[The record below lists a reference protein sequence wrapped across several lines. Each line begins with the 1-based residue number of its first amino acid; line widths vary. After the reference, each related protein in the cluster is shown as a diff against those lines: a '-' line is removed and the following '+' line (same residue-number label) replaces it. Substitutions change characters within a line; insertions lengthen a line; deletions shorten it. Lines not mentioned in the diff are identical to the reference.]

1 MEGIQV
7 SAQMAGSQNQI
18 SIIKVGG
25 YIDTT
30 TSSEVERALNSLL
43 KQGRYQIIID
53 LGNVDYISSAGWG
66 IFISEI
72 KQIRE
77 NNGDLK
83 LVQMIPDVYEIF
95 ELLEFH
101 HILDVYD
108 SVQAAINK
116 FEESQFV
123 EMIPRHET
131 RSASPQPAPQYA
143 EAPPRPAAA
152 SRPMP
157 QPQQQP
163 RPGIPGPN
171 PNQMPRF
178 TSNEP
183 PQTGTRRPT
192 ILDKVNMSVEEKIK
206 HIVATYPDL
215 GAYKINKKL
224 NSPDFGF
231 TKVGW
236 FGVRSWLNKLG
247 LNSRKN
253 RRHFAE
259 NFRQMAS

>member
-7 SAQMAGSQNQI
+7 STEVAGSEGQI

-43 KQGRYQIIID
+43 KQGRYKIIID

-72 KQIRE
+72 KSIRE

-83 LVQMIPDVYEIF
+83 LVSMIPDVYEIF

-101 HILDVYD
+101 HILDVYE
-108 SVQAAINK
+108 SNQEAIQK
-116 FEESQFV
+116 FQEAEYAGVPSMASSFNQPREESFDAPSDTPQAT
-123 EMIPRHET
+123 EET
-131 RSASPQPAPQYA
+131 ETISEFEKASQV
-143 EAPPRPAAA
+143 
-152 SRPMP
+152 
-157 QPQQQP
+157 
-163 RPGIPGPN
+163 
-171 PNQMPRF
+171 
-178 TSNEP
+178 NETP
-183 PQTGTRRPT
+183 SDAQARKPQTQKDLSS
-192 ILDKVNMSVEEKIK
+192 ISVENKIK
-206 HIVATYPDL
+206 HIVAHNPNF

-224 NSPDFGF
+224 NTLEFGF

-236 FGVRSWLNKLG
+236 FGVRSMLNRLG
-247 LNSRKN
+247 LNSRM
-253 RRHFAE
+253 RRREFTEKYFRAE
-259 NFRQMAS
+259 S

>member
-7 SAQMAGSQNQI
+7 STEVAGSQGQI

-43 KQGRYQIIID
+43 KQGRYKIIID

-72 KQIRE
+72 KSIRE

-83 LVQMIPDVYEIF
+83 LVSMIPDVYEIF

-108 SVQAAINK
+108 TNQEAIHK
-116 FEESQFV
+116 FEEA
-123 EMIPRHET
+123 E
-131 RSASPQPAPQYA
+131 YA
-143 EAPPRPAAA
+143 EVP
-152 SRPMP
+152 SMSSSF
-157 QPQQQP
+157 
-163 RPGIPGPN
+163 
-171 PNQMPRF
+171 NQTPEQSF
-178 TSNEP
+178 SSDVETPSTNEKTYANVEADTP
-183 PQTGTRRPT
+183 TNERRQ
-192 ILDKVNMSVEEKIK
+192 ISEHQESQKDLSSISVENKIQ
-206 HIVATYPDL
+206 HIVAHNSNF
-215 GAYKINKKL
+215 GAFKINKKL
-224 NSPDFGF
+224 NTLEYGF

-236 FGVRSWLNKLG
+236 FGVRSILNELG
-247 LNSRKN
+247 LNSRSK
-253 RRHFAE
+253 RRVFAE
-259 NFRQMAS
+259 KYLNNEK

>member
-7 SAQMAGSQNQI
+7 STEVAGSEGQV

-43 KQGRYQIIID
+43 KQGRYKIIID

-72 KQIRE
+72 KSIRE

-83 LVQMIPDVYEIF
+83 LVSMIPDVYEIF

-108 SVQAAINK
+108 TNQEAIQKFQEAEYAEVPSMTASFNQAPEQSFETERESSTSV
-116 FEESQFV
+116 
-123 EMIPRHET
+123 ET
-131 RSASPQPAPQYA
+131 RSFNKEDERKAPIRESIQSSQRQ
-143 EAPPRPAAA
+143 EV
-152 SRPMP
+152 
-157 QPQQQP
+157 
-163 RPGIPGPN
+163 
-171 PNQMPRF
+171 NQDL
-178 TSNEP
+178 SS
-183 PQTGTRRPT
+183 
-192 ILDKVNMSVEEKIK
+192 VSVENKIQ
-206 HIVATYPDL
+206 HIVAHNPGF
-215 GAYKINKKL
+215 GAFKINKKL
-224 NSPDFGF
+224 NTLEFGF

-236 FGVRSWLNKLG
+236 FGVRSILNKLG
-247 LNSRKN
+247 LNSRTN
-253 RRHFAE
+253 RREFSE
-259 NFRQMAS
+259 KYSTNEE